1 MDEKNLFSIGEMARA
16 LDVTR
21 RIILNYEEKGL
32 IYPDKKDGE
41 AGNRYYTVDTMTKAR
56 TVRILQKQGLSLTEI
71 RAYLDGQT
79 DLLSLIR
86 RLEKM
91 RDEINLNI
99 EKLYE
104 RVDTDRSAEHVRHIR
119 IEAQTVYRRVYCTD
133 SIAEKTDLLR
143 KTALEA
149 IRQYGT
155 DTTKRLY
162 FTEYAYNEPSKV
174 SFCVA
179 VPSESCGEYI
189 EKLPRVDAL
198 CIYYHGGYENLG
210 EISKRLYHYAQ
221 ERGISTRGIIRHIY
235 LEGPP
240 QHADKSQFITHAALL
255 VENR

>member
-41 AGNRYYTVDTMTKAR
+41 VGNRYYTVDTMTKAR

-104 RVDTDRSAEHVRHIR
+104 RYYT
-119 IEAQTVYRRVYCTD
+119 
-133 SIAEKTDLLR
+133 LLR
-143 KTALEA
+143 SYSFVNDRFDEDLFQVQVIEFLIAV
-149 IRQYGT
+149 
-155 DTTKRLY
+155 
-162 FTEYAYNEPSKV
+162 SK
-174 SFCVA
+174 F
-179 VPSESCGEYI
+179 
-189 EKLPRVDAL
+189 RM
-198 CIYYHGGYENLG
+198 
-210 EISKRLYHYAQ
+210 
-221 ERGISTRGIIRHIY
+221 
-235 LEGPP
+235 
-240 QHADKSQFITHAALL
+240 
-255 VENR
+255 